1 MLEIYVSGIEKN
13 SGKTLVTAGLA
24 ATMQSLGYDTCV
36 YKPVQTGAIVKDGF
50 AQAPDLAFVKFID
63 PYIKTYFSY
72 LFQSEDIPLLASE
85 KEDTIINPEIL
96 YSDYKSITEYE
107 CIITDGAL
115 GLSTPFAKDFLEQNL
130 VKGLDVPVLFVVNN
144 ESVNNIVANINEA
157 ALYGV
162 KTRGVVINNSTG
174 HVDKTLPRLIESYT
188 NAKVVGIVPYFDN
201 LKNINPNDLIS
212 NTLEGIDIE
221 SVFDVKIAKLEG

>member
-1 MLEIYVSGIEKN
+1 M
-13 SGKTLVTAGLA
+13 
-24 ATMQSLGYDTCV
+24 
-36 YKPVQTGAIVKDGF
+36 
-50 AQAPDLAFVKFID
+50 
-63 PYIKTYFSY
+63 
-72 LFQSEDIPLLASE
+72 
-85 KEDTIINPEIL
+85 
-96 YSDYKSITEYE
+96 
-107 CIITDGAL
+107 
-115 GLSTPFAKDFLEQNL
+115 
-130 VKGLDVPVLFVVNN
+130 LFVVNN

-174 HVDKTLPRLIESYT
+174 HVDKALPRLIESYT

>member
-24 ATMQSLGYDTCV
+24 ATMQSLGYETCV

-85 KEDTIINPEIL
+85 KEDIIIDPDTL
-96 YSDYKSITEYE
+96 YRDYKSITEYE

-130 VKGLDVPVLFVVNN
+130 VKGLEVPVLFVVNN

-174 HVDKTLPRLIESYT
+174 HVDKALPRLIESYT